1 MPTQDQMERL
11 LMLLDAHKNKVAP
24 KKQPRKKMVVEE
36 ISPDEEPVIAK
47 PKKSTKK
54 ERDAEKEREINAKME
69 QYLKPPA
76 KKKPEP
82 APASQEATE
91 PAPKEQPK
99 MSEPQPV
106 IQAPPQPAVQAPAQ
120 PVPAQP
126 KASEVQNIT
135 TIINEIKETIQ
146 PEIDAFKMNQIS
158 SFIKSYKNRHI

>member
-106 IQAPPQPAVQAPAQ
+106 IQAPAQ

-135 TIINEIKETIQ
+135 TIINEIKATIQ

>member
-24 KKQPRKKMVVEE
+24 KKQPKKKMVIQE
-36 ISPDEEPVIAK
+36 ISQEEAVVSK
-47 PKKSTKK
+47 PKKYTKK
-54 ERDAEKEREINAKME
+54 DRDAEKEREINAKME

-91 PAPKEQPK
+91 PAHEQPK
-99 MSEPQPV
+99 IPEPAIA
-106 IQAPPQPAVQAPAQ
+106 IQASAPH
-120 PVPAQP
+120 VPAQP
-126 KASEVQNIT
+126 KASEVQNIS
-135 TIINEIKETIQ
+135 TIIEEIKSSIQ

>member
-36 ISPDEEPVIAK
+36 IPAEEETVVSR

-54 ERDAEKEREINAKME
+54 DRDAEKEREINARME

-82 APASQEATE
+82 APKEQEATE
-91 PAPKEQPK
+91 PAPKEQ
-99 MSEPQPV
+99 
-106 IQAPPQPAVQAPAQ
+106 A
-120 PVPAQP
+120 PVPAPEQ

-135 TIINEIKETIQ
+135 TVINEIKATIQ
-146 PEIDAFKMNQIS
+146 PEIDTFKINQIS
-158 SFIKSYKNRHI
+158 SFIKSYRNRHI

>member
-1 MPTQDQMERL
+1 
-11 LMLLDAHKNKVAP
+11 MLLDAHKNKVAP

-91 PAPKEQPK
+91 PAPKEQTK

-106 IQAPPQPAVQAPAQ
+106 IQAPPQ

-135 TIINEIKETIQ
+135 AVINEIKATIQ

>member
-1 MPTQDQMERL
+1 
-11 LMLLDAHKNKVAP
+11 MLLDAHKNKVAP

-36 ISPDEEPVIAK
+36 IPDDEETVVSR

-54 ERDAEKEREINAKME
+54 DRDAEKEREINARME

-82 APASQEATE
+82 APKEQQASE
-91 PAPKEQPK
+91 PAPKEK
-99 MSEPQPV
+99 T
-106 IQAPPQPAVQAPAQ
+106 
-120 PVPAQP
+120 PVPAPEQQ

-135 TIINEIKETIQ
+135 TVINEIKATIQ
-146 PEIDAFKMNQIS
+146 PEIDTFKINQIS

>member
-36 ISPDEEPVIAK
+36 IPAEEETVVSR

-54 ERDAEKEREINAKME
+54 DRDAEKEREINARME

-82 APASQEATE
+82 APPSKEATE
-91 PAPKEQPK
+91 PAPKEQP
-99 MSEPQPV
+99 
-106 IQAPPQPAVQAPAQ
+106 PP
-120 PVPAQP
+120 PVPAPEQP

-135 TIINEIKETIQ
+135 AVINEIKATIQ
-146 PEIDAFKMNQIS
+146 PEIDTFKINQIS

>member
-1 MPTQDQMERL
+1 MERL

-91 PAPKEQPK
+91 PAPKEQTK

-106 IQAPPQPAVQAPAQ
+106 IQAPPQ

-135 TIINEIKETIQ
+135 AVINEIKATIQ

>member
-24 KKQPRKKMVVEE
+24 KKQPKKKMVVEE
-36 ISPDEEPVIAK
+36 IPDDEETVVSR

-54 ERDAEKEREINAKME
+54 DRDAEKEREINARME

-82 APASQEATE
+82 APKEQQATE
-91 PAPKEQPK
+91 PAPKEQPT
-99 MSEPQPV
+99 
-106 IQAPPQPAVQAPAQ
+106 
-120 PVPAQP
+120 VPAPEQQ

-135 TIINEIKETIQ
+135 TVINEIKATIQ
-146 PEIDAFKMNQIS
+146 PEIDTFKINQIS

>member
-24 KKQPRKKMVVEE
+24 KKQPKKKMVVEE
-36 ISPDEEPVIAK
+36 IPDDEETVVSR
-47 PKKSTKK
+47 PKKTTKK
-54 ERDAEKEREINAKME
+54 DRDAEKEREINARME

-82 APASQEATE
+82 APKEQQATE
-91 PAPKEQPK
+91 PAPKEK
-99 MSEPQPV
+99 T
-106 IQAPPQPAVQAPAQ
+106 
-120 PVPAQP
+120 PVPAPEQQ

-135 TIINEIKETIQ
+135 TVINEIKATIQ
-146 PEIDAFKMNQIS
+146 PEIDTFKINQIS

>member
-24 KKQPRKKMVVEE
+24 KKQPKKKMVVEE
-36 ISPDEEPVIAK
+36 IPDDEETVVSR

-54 ERDAEKEREINAKME
+54 DRDAEKEREINARME

-82 APASQEATE
+82 APKEQQASE
-91 PAPKEQPK
+91 PAPKEK
-99 MSEPQPV
+99 T
-106 IQAPPQPAVQAPAQ
+106 
-120 PVPAQP
+120 PVPAPEQQ

-135 TIINEIKETIQ
+135 TVINEIKATIQ
-146 PEIDAFKMNQIS
+146 PEIDTFKINQIS

>member
-91 PAPKEQPK
+91 PAPKEQTK

-106 IQAPPQPAVQAPAQ
+106 IQAPPQ

-135 TIINEIKETIQ
+135 AVINEIKATIQ